1 MCVRLCRLKT
11 EAKTGISFHQS
22 QEQFSPS
29 SAPLSPTGQSVRETD
44 RTVSPQALRPE
55 ATCPLVSVSVAVGAG
70 AASPW
75 LALPELFLR
84 LTGSLEP
91 FSPAHLILPLPAEP
105 APTGAWPQIRRLEVG
120 TPLRVGPR
128 PARTQSAPPSPRRD
142 GAHHPDSGPAGRW
155 PQVGLLPPA
164 VCFCAVSC

>member
-1 MCVRLCRLKT
+1 MFASAVSKPRPRL
-11 EAKTGISFHQS
+11 GY
-22 QEQFSPS
+22 FSTNHKS
-29 SAPLSPTGQSVRETD
+29 SSHLAPP
-44 RTVSPQALRPE
+44 LRPQLANQCERLSALCFPAGLAAE
-55 ATCPLVSVSVAVGAG
+55 ATCPLVSVSVTVGAG

-84 LTGSLEP
+84 LTGSPEP
-91 FSPAHLILPLPAEP
+91 FSPAHLIPPLPAEP

-120 TPLRVGPR
+120 TPLRVGLR
-128 PARTQSAPPSPRRD
+128 PARTQSAPPSPGRD